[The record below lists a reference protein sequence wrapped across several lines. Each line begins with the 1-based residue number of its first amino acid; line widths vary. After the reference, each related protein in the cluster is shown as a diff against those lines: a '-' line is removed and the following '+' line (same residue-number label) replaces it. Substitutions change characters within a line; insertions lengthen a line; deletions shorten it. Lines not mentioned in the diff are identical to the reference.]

1 MALRKA
7 SGKLLILGFL
17 TFGNMTIA
25 PKREKPEIVLS
36 VWPQHF

>member
-7 SGKLLILGFL
+7 SGELLILSVL
-17 TFGNMTIA
+17 TFSNMTIT
-25 PKREKPEIVLS
+25 PKREKPKVILS